1 MDEDLWLHITK
12 DVKKIKH
19 RFVPRNNH
27 HIKRVVSFSAS
38 SLTRTKGSEIGDLVS
53 YSSEIPGLR
62 CPRQLARDDDGNIQA
77 RNSNFKPNPN
87 LLFNLKIP
95 IFHTLTPKKRVSIP
109 DVDARIDLHGMTKL
123 QAFEK
128 LESFL
133 KQACFNGKKHA
144 LIITGKGKLDNP
156 GAIKL
161 EVPRWL
167 EHTELKKYLISY
179 SIAKPNLGGEGAIS
193 VILKARS

>member
-1 MDEDLWLHITK
+1 MDEELWLHITK

-19 RFVPRNNH
+19 RFVPKNN
-27 HIKRVVSFSAS
+27 
-38 SLTRTKGSEIGDLVS
+38 LN
-53 YSSEIPGLR
+53 SSEMN
-62 CPRQLARDDDGNIQA
+62 D
-77 RNSNFKPNPN
+77 FKPNPN

-95 IFHTLTPKKRVSIP
+95 TFHTLTPKKRISIP
-109 DVDARIDLHGMTKL
+109 DVDARIDLHGLTKI

-128 LESFL
+128 LEAFL
-133 KQACFNGKKHA
+133 KQACINGKKHA
-144 LIITGKGKLDNP
+144 LIITGKGQLDNP

-179 SIAKPNLGGEGAIS
+179 SVAKPNLGGEGAIS
-193 VILKARS
+193 VMLKGRSLS